1 MAFERPDIM
10 TDDWIAQTRSS
21 AAVRVP
27 KAAELIAND
36 LRQRIVVGVLNE
48 GDMLPPEAELMI
60 EFQVSRASLREA
72 LRILEA
78 EGLIEVRRGA
88 NGGARVRVP
97 REDTAA
103 RSMGMLLQLRGATLS
118 NMFDA
123 RLIIE
128 PPLMHQLALRRTD
141 EDIAAI
147 RKHIEYERE
156 HLTDRRLFA
165 AAAARFH
172 HVMVTRAGNVALALI
187 VGMLDELYLRHLNAF
202 IASDHPDQSM
212 LNQHA
217 LINHQQLLSAIEAR
231 DGPAAEV
238 VWRYHMQSARTV
250 ILGQLGEATPLS
262 LY

>member
-1 MAFERPDIM
+1 MINER
-10 TDDWIAQTRSS
+10 TSARRA

-36 LRQRIVVGVLNE
+36 LRQRMVRGVLTE
-48 GDMLPPEAELMI
+48 GDMLPPEAELI
-60 EFQVSRASLREA
+60 VEFQVSRASLREA

-103 RSMGMLLQLRGATLS
+103 RAMGMLLQLRGATLRD
-118 NMFDA
+118 MFDA
-123 RLIIE
+123 RQIIE

-141 EDIAAI
+141 DDLDAI
-147 RKHIEYERE
+147 RKHVEYERQ
-156 HLTDRRLFA
+156 HIDDRPKFA
-165 AAAARFH
+165 AAAAGFH
-172 HVMVTRAGNVALALI
+172 HLLVSRAGNIALALI
-187 VGMLDELYLRHLNAF
+187 VGMLDELYLSHLNAF
-202 IASDHPDQSM
+202 IASDRPDQAF

-217 LINHQQLLSAIEAR
+217 LGNHQQLLNAIKEH

-250 ILGQLGEATPLS
+250 ILGQMGEMTPLS

>member
-1 MAFERPDIM
+1 MI
-10 TDDWIAQTRSS
+10 DDSRAREAARS
-21 AAVRVP
+21 AVRVP

-36 LRQRIVVGVLNE
+36 LRQRMVRGGLRE
-48 GDMLPPEAELMI
+48 GDMLPPEAELI
-60 EFQVSRASLREA
+60 VEFQVSRASLREA

-103 RSMGMLLQLRGATLS
+103 RSMGMLLQLRGATLRD
-118 NMFDA
+118 MFDA

-128 PPLMHQLALRRTD
+128 PPLMHQLALRRTE
-141 EDIAAI
+141 EDIEAI
-147 RKHIEYERE
+147 REHIAFERD
-156 HLTDRRLFA
+156 HLDDRPRFA

-172 HVMVTRAGNVALALI
+172 HVLISRAGNVALALI

-202 IASDHPDQSM
+202 IASDRADQSS

-217 LINHQQLLSAIEAR
+217 LGNHEQLLSAIEAA
-231 DGPAAEV
+231 DGTAAEV

-250 ILGQLGEATPLS
+250 ILGQMGETTPLS